1 MSQHCRA
8 NPCCGDLP
16 CSGIP
21 LPQDASGLPA
31 HNKSTWWRTD
41 INGVPAYTSRYY
53 NKERWE
59 AEGKT
64 VTKVTDE
71 DRSALSTS
79 QSDPAPEISQQTNM
93 PLIQALSRLAGN
105 RQSDGTSSLVS
116 REDRETIINGCHDLL
131 IASRRNPAPEIAA
144 LRAENERLQ
153 HIASAAKAYVD
164 AVRAAVAPEQGEAK

>member
-41 INGVPAYTSRYY
+41 IKGVPAYTSSYF

-64 VTKVTDE
+64 VTRVTDE

-79 QSDPAPEISQQTNM
+79 QSDPAPE
-93 PLIQALSRLAGN
+93 LA
-105 RQSDGTSSLVS
+105 V
-116 REDRETIINGCHDLL
+116 
-131 IASRRNPAPEIAA
+131 
-144 LRAENERLQ
+144 LRAENERLRQ
-153 HIASAAKAYVD
+153 IKDAAKYYLASVNGGPGPLASDVAWASYDDTKQKAFDVL
-164 AVRAAVAPEQGEAK
+164 RAALSSQEGSE